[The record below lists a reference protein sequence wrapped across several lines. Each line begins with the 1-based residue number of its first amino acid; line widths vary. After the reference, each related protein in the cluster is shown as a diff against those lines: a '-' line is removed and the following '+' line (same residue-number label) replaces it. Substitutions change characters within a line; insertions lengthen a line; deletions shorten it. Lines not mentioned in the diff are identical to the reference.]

1 MQTQSQSDRELWGA
15 FAACTLITL
24 VYLFVTILWRTIP
37 AASGLFGHGLGILG
51 FILML
56 MTETLYTL
64 RKRTRNARWGRMS
77 DWMQF
82 HIFTG
87 LVGPYMV
94 LLHTSWKFH
103 GLAGVLVL
111 LMVIIVGSGFVG
123 RYIYTAV
130 PRSADGTTLE
140 AAELVAQLN
149 AVEQDLD
156 RWNATQPQA
165 AAALRTMLAGEGA
178 VGGLGVGAIFSDWI
192 NRWQWQSQIRH
203 IAPALRTPAKTLRQ
217 IMRRRRQLRR
227 QVSSLEMARRL
238 LSLWHAAH
246 VPLGITL
253 FIAAFLHAAAAFY
266 YATLLYY

>member
-1 MQTQSQSDRELWGA
+1 MQTQPQSDRELWAA

-24 VYLFVTILWRTIP
+24 VYLLVAILWHTLP
-37 AASGLFGHGLGILG
+37 AASGLFGHGLGIVG

-56 MTETLYTL
+56 MTETLYSL
-64 RKRTRNARWGRMS
+64 RKRTRDARWGRMS

-94 LLHTSWKFH
+94 LLHTSWQLH

-111 LMVIIVGSGFVG
+111 LTVIIVGSGFVG

-130 PRSADGTTLE
+130 PRTPDGVVLE
-140 AAELVAQLN
+140 AFELQDQLT
-149 AVEQDLD
+149 AVEQELA
-156 RWNATQPQA
+156 RWSTAQPEA
-165 AAALRTMLAGEGA
+165 AAALRNMLVTEGA
-178 VGGLGVGAIFSDWI
+178 VGGLGVGAMAADWI
-192 NRWQWQSQIRH
+192 NRWQWQNQMRR
-203 IAPALRTPAKTLRQ
+203 IAPALRPQAKHLRQ
-217 IMRRRRQLRR
+217 IVRRRRALRR
-227 QVSSLEMARRL
+227 QVASMEMARRL
-238 LSLWHAAH
+238 LSVWHAAH

-253 FIAAFLHAAAAFY
+253 FIAAFLHVAAALY